1 MKTEKTFKSGGGF
14 TFIEIMITVMI
25 LGIVVAIAIPHFMKS
40 RKRAHMNTCISNLRQ
55 INSAKTQASFNT
67 TDFCNSEI
75 LFGPSCYI
83 RVTPAC
89 PLTKSSYSINNG
101 DSFPTC
107 PNYTADIDYP
117 HIMPAEM
124 Y

>member
-1 MKTEKTFKSGGGF
+1 
-14 TFIEIMITVMI
+14 MITIMI

-40 RKRAHMNTCISNLRQ
+40 RKRAHMNTCIANLRQ
-55 INSAKTQASFNT
+55 IHSAKTQASFNT
-67 TDFCNSEI
+67 TDYSNPGI

-83 RVTPAC
+83 KVTPVC
-89 PLTKSSYSINNG
+89 PLTKGSYGIG
-101 DSFPTC
+101 DGDLFPTC
-107 PNYTADIDYP
+107 PNYTTDLEYP